1 MLKSWPIINGY
12 EIPLSFLSDRTV
24 PSLGFHVSF
33 LFAGK
38 RDSMGSIYHSY
49 FLFVDFYCL
58 TLLING

>member
-12 EIPLSFLSDRTV
+12 EMPLSFLSDRTV

-38 RDSMGSIYHSY
+38 RDYIIFIYY
-49 FLFVDFYCL
+49 FHLYLNITFPEL
-58 TLLING
+58 